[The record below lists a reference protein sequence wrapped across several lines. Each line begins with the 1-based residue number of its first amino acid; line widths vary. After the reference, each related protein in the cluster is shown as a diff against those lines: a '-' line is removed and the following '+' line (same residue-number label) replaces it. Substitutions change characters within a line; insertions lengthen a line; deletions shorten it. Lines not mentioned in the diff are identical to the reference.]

1 MSSIFFII
9 HQCPRKWETL
19 FNKMIRNYFVN
30 FCFYYNLIKNVL
42 NLIFTA
48 SVLRI
53 PRIQQFQVHQTFG
66 NKCALSQAQIVYGG
80 THVSCLVMP
89 NSLRPQGV
97 QPTRQV
103 PLSME
108 FYREEQKSLVYLETQ
123 RIRTFFFLIS
133 VIQELFGS
141 FQWLVSSFSPVHG
154 TLQARIL
161 EQIAIPFSRESS
173 LTQGSNLGLL
183 HCRRILYHLRHQGS
197 PTVGQPELN

>member
-80 THVSCLVMP
+80 THVSRLVMP

-97 QPTRQV
+97 QPARQV